1 MPSPLIIKPYE
12 PRHVAWLV
20 ESVTTL
26 LGTAQMKDIFA
37 SLVEDW
43 AKLTG
48 RDISPNALG
57 QVYYT
62 HTKGTRK
69 MAAEAAA
76 DPSPA
81 PAPAPVAEFKPRPL
95 TPGHLVIAVH
105 KATGAATTY
114 QTLKE
119 AIATVNGNASDFRFF
134 EAREMR
140 ASYHSVLVIE

>member
-1 MPSPLIIKPYE
+1 MPSPLIIKSYE

-62 HTKGTRK
+62 HTKGARK
-69 MAAEAAA
+69 KAAEAAA
-76 DPSPA
+76 APDPD
-81 PAPAPVAEFKPRPL
+81 PAPVAEFKPRALP
-95 TPGHLVIAVH
+95 PGHLVIAVH